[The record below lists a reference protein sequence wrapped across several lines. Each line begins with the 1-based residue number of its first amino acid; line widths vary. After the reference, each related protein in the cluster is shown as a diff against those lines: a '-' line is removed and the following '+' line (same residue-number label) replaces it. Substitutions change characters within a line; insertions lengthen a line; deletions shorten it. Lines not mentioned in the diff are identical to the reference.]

1 MRYNETISN
10 EYGPSPTPAKTDSPI
25 PYKPRPVPIDYTR
38 GYITRLFVKRV
49 NDMRIIEVQP
59 EKARTLNQ
67 YLYTKVSINWKIT
80 GPQTNHISGDIL
92 VNTGVTESN
101 RDEIYRVKAETGI
114 DLSHNLSDILEF
126 WSGR

>member
-1 MRYNETISN
+1 
-10 EYGPSPTPAKTDSPI
+10 
-25 PYKPRPVPIDYTR
+25 
-38 GYITRLFVKRV
+38 
-49 NDMRIIEVQP
+49 MRIIEVQP